1 MMNIFKRNVKI
12 KLISIFLAF
21 FMWIYVMA
29 EVDPILI
36 RDFNGIPVKITNE
49 TTVRENDMV
58 ISPNENLDV
67 NVIVRGR
74 RSLIKDIY
82 LSSINVYGK
91 MKNPK
96 LGENEVKLYI
106 DGYNNVDYTI
116 IPNKLNITLE
126 KNIKKRKNIEIDKNG
141 KLEKSL
147 ELSNVTLNPQYT
159 IIEGP
164 KSIVEKVDKVICK
177 LNLENK
183 SYNFTTKSKLLAID
197 KNGKKVDGVNIKDE
211 YSYINVGIFKSKQV
225 PIKINIKGSLD
236 KDYKFLG
243 YNTDTEKITIS
254 GKPEDIDKIQE
265 IDTEYFDI
273 SGLTQDKGANLKINI
288 PKNIKTNL
296 NDINVNFDIA
306 KIISKDFVIS
316 KNRIVY
322 NNNIQNL
329 DISKNDL
336 PENIK
341 IKVDFSEDIEKK
353 LKEEDIQLFIEMQE
367 GNPEIAKY
375 EIRHSIPYP
384 VERVEIEPKYVTIT
398 N

>member
-12 KLISIFLAF
+12 KFISIVLAF
-21 FMWIYVMA
+21 LMWIYVMA

-36 RDFNGIPVKITNE
+36 RDFNEIPVKITNE
-49 TTVRENDMV
+49 VIIKEKDMV
-58 ISPNENLDV
+58 ISPNEKLNA

-82 LSSINVYGK
+82 SSNIHVYAK
-91 MKNPK
+91 IKSPK
-96 LGENEVKLYI
+96 LGENEVRLYI
-106 DGYNNVDYTI
+106 DGYSNVDYTI
-116 IPNKLNITLE
+116 IPNKLNLSLE
-126 KNIKKRKNIEIDKNG
+126 KNIEKKKYIEIDKSG
-141 KLEKSL
+141 KLGKSL
-147 ELSNVTLNPQYT
+147 ELSNVSINPQYT
-159 IIEGP
+159 MIKGP
-164 KSIVEKVDKVICK
+164 KSVVEKVDKLICK

-183 SYNFTTKSKLLAID
+183 SDNFTTRSKIVAVD
-197 KNGKKVDGVNIKDE
+197 KDGKKVDGIQIKDE
-211 YSYINVGIFKSKQV
+211 YSYVNVGIFKSKQV

-236 KDYKFLG
+236 KNYKFLG
-243 YNTDTEKITIS
+243 YNADEQKITII
-254 GKPEDIDKIQE
+254 GKSEDIDKIQE

-273 SGLTQDKGANLKINI
+273 SGLNQDKDINLKINI

-296 NDINVNFDIA
+296 NNINVNFDIV

-353 LKEEDIQLFIEMQE
+353 VKEEDIQLFVEMKDSEQE
-367 GNPEIAKY
+367 PAKY
-375 EIRHSIPYP
+375 EIRYSLPYP
-384 VERVEIEPKYVTIT
+384 VEKVEIEPKYVTIT